1 MRDKSAP
8 DHAIL
13 DAWREQGADRV
24 DPLAF
29 HYMVALRRR
38 VTAHRGE
45 ARRVLEGKLAG
56 LIESYARD
64 LARDAPASAEAGGD
78 ARGPLGAL
86 ADELADRGRS
96 RNGHSN
102 SSNDDGTRATATL
115 PELALLGDFR
125 QLWAD
130 VRTDSQVRRS
140 LEQSSSHAGPL
151 NSSRLVHR
159 SLSLMRELSP
169 GYLQQF
175 LAYADALSWL
185 EQMNG
190 SGVLAAQEPAQ
201 REIGKPRARS
211 KPRKRRE

>member
-1 MRDKSAP
+1 MRSKPSP
-8 DHAIL
+8 DPAIL
-13 DAWREQGADRV
+13 DAWRERGADRV

-29 HYMVALRRR
+29 HYMTALRRR
-38 VTAHRGE
+38 APDYDGE
-45 ARRVLEGKLAG
+45 ARRELDRKLAD
-56 LIESYARD
+56 LIDAYARR
-64 LARDAPASAEAGGD
+64 LARSEPASAELERE
-78 ARGPLGAL
+78 RGPLGAL
-86 ADELADRGRS
+86 ADELARRGDS
-96 RNGHSN
+96 RNGGAAEESAAQ
-102 SSNDDGTRATATL
+102 GAPL

-125 QLWAD
+125 TLWAN

-190 SGVLAAQEPAQ
+190 SGVLAAQDPPP
-201 REIGKPRARS
+201 RESGKPRTRS

>member
-1 MRDKSAP
+1 MRDKATP

-13 DAWREQGADRV
+13 DAWREQGVDRV

-29 HYMVALRRR
+29 HYMTALRRR
-38 VTAHRGE
+38 AAAHGGQ
-45 ARRVLEGKLAG
+45 ARRVLEGKLDG
-56 LIESYARD
+56 LIEAYARE
-64 LARDAPASAEAGGD
+64 LARGAPARADAGSCT
-78 ARGPLGAL
+78 RGALGAL
-86 ADELADRGRS
+86 ADELADRGRA
-96 RNGHSN
+96 RNGHSR
-102 SSNDDGTRATATL
+102 DDDDAGATAAL

-140 LEQSSSHAGPL
+140 LEQSSTHAGPL
-151 NSSRLVHR
+151 NSGRLVHR

-190 SGVLAAQEPAQ
+190 SGVLAAQDPPQ
-201 REIGKPRARS
+201 RESGKPRTRS

>member
-1 MRDKSAP
+1 MRAKPAP

-13 DAWREQGADRV
+13 DAWRAQGVDRV

-29 HYMVALRRR
+29 HYMTALRRR
-38 VTAHRGE
+38 ASAHGGE
-45 ARRVLEGKLAG
+45 ARRVLERKLDG
-56 LIESYARD
+56 LIAAYARE
-64 LARDAPASAEAGGD
+64 LARDVPAGTGADSRT
-78 ARGPLGAL
+78 RGPLGAL
-86 ADELADRGRS
+86 ADELADRGRA
-96 RNGHSN
+96 RNGD
-102 SSNDDGTRATATL
+102 SSQDDGARAAAL

-125 QLWAD
+125 QLWAQ

-140 LEQSSSHAGPL
+140 LEQSSTHAGPL

-190 SGVLAAQEPAQ
+190 SGVLDAQETAQ
-201 REIGKPRARS
+201 RESGKPRTRG